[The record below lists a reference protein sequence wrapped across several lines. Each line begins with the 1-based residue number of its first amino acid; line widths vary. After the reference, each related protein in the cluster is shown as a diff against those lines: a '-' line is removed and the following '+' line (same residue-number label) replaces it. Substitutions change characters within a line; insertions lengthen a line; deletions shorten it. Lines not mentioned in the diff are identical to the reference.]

1 MKRKYIFLIISIIG
15 ISYTWFYNIQYFMTY
30 DEASLVHFFELAQSN
45 FAGKSFGADLTVV
58 VLTFFVWFIPDA
70 RKLKVKAW
78 WVIIPLTFLIAVAFS
93 FPFYLYLREVAL
105 EKKNKILLFHL
116 LKKCQRIIG

>member
-1 MKRKYIFLIISIIG
+1 MAKLPYFNMKRKYIFLIISIIG

-30 DEASLVHFFELAQSN
+30 EKASLVHFFELAQSN

-78 WVIIPLTFLIAVAFS
+78 WIIIPLTFLIAVAFS
-93 FPFYLYLREVAL
+93 FPFYLYLRELAL
-105 EKKNKILLFHL
+105 DRLRASKTV
-116 LKKCQRIIG
+116 